1 MFIKIDRFD
10 AKLPKKLL
18 RKNMQLAITALG
30 NHQINFIGE
39 ILPAVRD
46 CKCSILEIR
55 SSRLAQSTAAYLLI
69 QGNWNQIAK
78 FESTLDIIQKR
89 LDIKIHTLRPEQ
101 KNKAKEYLPYS
112 LETISLDR
120 DNVTESIASFLID
133 RDVEIE
139 EITGS
144 CYQAPYI
151 QTSVFST
158 KFVILIPPQLPLLSL
173 REEFLDFCDQLNID
187 AILEPIKR

>member
-1 MFIKIDRFD
+1 MFSKFQRFN
-10 AKLPKKLL
+10 AKLPKKLP
-18 RKNMQLAITALG
+18 RNNMQLAITALS
-30 NHQINFIGE
+30 NHQINFITE

-46 CKCSILEIR
+46 CKCTILEIR

-78 FESTLDIIQKR
+78 FENMLEIIQKR
-89 LDIKIHTLRPEQ
+89 LDVKIHTLRPEQ
-101 KNKAKEYLPYS
+101 KDKPKDCIPYS
-112 LETISLDR
+112 LETLSLDR
-120 DNVTESIASFLID
+120 DNVTEAVTSFLFERGID
-133 RDVEIE
+133 IE
-139 EITGS
+139 EISGS

-158 KFVILIPPQLPLLSL
+158 KFVVLIPPQLHLFTL
-173 REEFLDFCDQLNID
+173 REEFMDFCDRLNID

>member
-1 MFIKIDRFD
+1 M
-10 AKLPKKLL
+10 LNSQ
-18 RKNMQLAITALG
+18 KNFYKNTMQLAITVLG
-30 NHQINFIGE
+30 DTQTPFIAE

-46 CKCSILEIR
+46 CNCNILEIR
-55 SSRLAQSTAAYLLI
+55 SSHLGQAAAAYLLI

-78 FESTLDIIQKR
+78 FENTLDNIGKR
-89 LDIKIHTLRPEQ
+89 LEIKIHTLRPDQ
-101 KNKAKEYLPYS
+101 KDKNKDKECVPYS
-112 LETISLDR
+112 LETMSLDR
-120 DNVTESIASFLID
+120 GSVIESVTSFLFDRNID
-133 RDVEIE
+133 IE

-144 CYQAPYI
+144 SYQAPYI

-158 KFVILIPPQLPLLSL
+158 KFVILIPPQVHLLSL

>member
-1 MFIKIDRFD
+1 MFIKFHPFN

-18 RKNMQLAITALG
+18 RNKMQLAITALG
-30 NHQINFIGE
+30 NHQTNFIAE

-46 CKCSILEIR
+46 CKCNILEIR

-69 QGNWNQIAK
+69 SGNWNQIAK
-78 FESTLDIIQKR
+78 LENTLDIIQRR
-89 LDIKIHTLRPEQ
+89 LDIKIHSLRPEQ
-101 KNKAKEYLPYS
+101 KDKPKECVPYS

-120 DNVTESIASFLID
+120 DNVTESITTFLLD
-133 RDVEIE
+133 REIEIE
-139 EITGS
+139 EIAGS

-151 QTSVFST
+151 QTSVLST
-158 KFVILIPPQLPLLSL
+158 KFVILIPPQLHLLSL
-173 REEFLDFCDQLNID
+173 REEFLDFCDRLNID

>member
-1 MFIKIDRFD
+1 MLKFQ
-10 AKLPKKLL
+10 KKLL
-18 RKNMQLAITALG
+18 KKKMQLAITALG
-30 NHQINFIGE
+30 NHQIKFISE

-46 CKCSILEIR
+46 CKCTILEIR

-69 QGNWNQIAK
+69 SGNWNQIAK
-78 FESTLDIIQKR
+78 FESTLDLIQRR
-89 LDIKIHTLRPEQ
+89 LNIKVHTLRPDQ
-101 KNKAKEYLPYS
+101 KDKAKECIPYS

-120 DNVTESIASFLID
+120 DNVTESITAFLFD
-133 RDVEIE
+133 REIEIE

-158 KFVILIPPQLPLLSL
+158 KFVVLIPPQLHLLSL
-173 REEFLDFCDQLNID
+173 REEFMDFCDQLNID

>member
-1 MFIKIDRFD
+1 
-10 AKLPKKLL
+10 
-18 RKNMQLAITALG
+18 MQLAITVLG
-30 NHQINFIGE
+30 HYQVNFIAE

-46 CKCSILEIR
+46 CKCNILEIR
-55 SSRLAQSTAAYLLI
+55 SSRLAQSMAAYILI
-69 QGNWNQIAK
+69 QGNWSQIAK
-78 FESTLDIIQKR
+78 FENTLDVIQRR
-89 LDIKIHTLRPEQ
+89 LDLKIHVMRPEP
-101 KNKAKEYLPYS
+101 KDKSKECVPYS

-120 DNVTESIASFLID
+120 DNVTESIACFLYD
-133 RDVEIE
+133 REIEIE

-158 KFVILIPPQLPLLSL
+158 KFVILIPPELHLMSL
-173 REEFLDFCDQLNID
+173 REEFLDFCDRLNID

>member
-1 MFIKIDRFD
+1 MLNFQ
-10 AKLPKKLL
+10 
-18 RKNMQLAITALG
+18 KNFYKNTMQLAITVLG
-30 NHQINFIGE
+30 NTQSQFIAE

-46 CKCSILEIR
+46 CNCNILEIR
-55 SSRLAQSTAAYLLI
+55 SSHLGQSVAAYLLI

-78 FESTLDIIQKR
+78 IENTLDNIEKR
-89 LDIKIHTLRPEQ
+89 LEIKIHTLRPEQ
-101 KNKAKEYLPYS
+101 KDKHKDKECVPYS
-112 LETISLDR
+112 LETISLDK
-120 DNVTESIASFLID
+120 NSVTESITSFLFDRNID
-133 RDVEIE
+133 IE

-144 CYQAPYI
+144 SYQAPYI

-158 KFVILIPPQLPLLSL
+158 KFVILIPPQVHLLSL

>member
-1 MFIKIDRFD
+1 
-10 AKLPKKLL
+10 
-18 RKNMQLAITALG
+18 MQLAITALG
-30 NHQINFIGE
+30 HNQTNFIAE
-39 ILPAVRD
+39 ILPIVRD

-55 SSRLAQSTAAYLLI
+55 SSRLAQSSAAYLLI

-78 FESTLDIIQKR
+78 FENTLDTIQRR
-89 LDIKIHTLRPEQ
+89 LDLKIHTLRPDP
-101 KNKAKEYLPYS
+101 KDKPKDCVPYS

-120 DNVTESIASFLID
+120 DNITEAITSFLFDRQID
-133 RDVEIE
+133 IE

-158 KFVILIPPQLPLLSL
+158 KFVILIPPQLHLLAL

>member
-1 MFIKIDRFD
+1 MFIKFQPFN
-10 AKLPKKLL
+10 AKLQKKLS
-18 RKNMQLAITALG
+18 RKKMQLAITALG
-30 NHQINFIGE
+30 HHQTNFITE
-39 ILPAVRD
+39 ILPAIRD
-46 CKCSILEIR
+46 CKCTILEIR
-55 SSRLAQSTAAYLLI
+55 LSRLAQSTATYLLI
-69 QGNWNQIAK
+69 SGNWNQIAK
-78 FESTLDIIQKR
+78 FESTLDIIQRR

-101 KNKAKEYLPYS
+101 KDKPKECLPYS

-120 DNVTESIASFLID
+120 DNVTEAITSFLSDREID
-133 RDVEIE
+133 IE

-158 KFVILIPPQLPLLSL
+158 KFVVLVPPQVHLLSL
-173 REEFLDFCDQLNID
+173 REEFLDFCDRLNID